1 VIHTGDRE
9 DHDPYIEASQAQM
22 VYYVND
28 EMSKDWSVV
37 VHLKPRELYD
47 MGDQIDTEICP
58 DQDLSQ
64 FSQDSDDPSLIR
76 EDADDEEWINE
87 TQLLPYFPMIL
98 NRYELAELA
107 AALLPYFPKL
117 QDIISLSFSSSIF
130 IFINYE
136 KLILDNTV
144 FQAFTLI
151 ITFTLLRL
159 LNWQ

>member
-22 VYYVND
+22 VYYVID

-76 EDADDEEWINE
+76 EDADDEE
-87 TQLLPYFPMIL
+87 
-98 NRYELAELA
+98 
-107 AALLPYFPKL
+107 
-117 QDIISLSFSSSIF
+117 
-130 IFINYE
+130 
-136 KLILDNTV
+136 
-144 FQAFTLI
+144 
-151 ITFTLLRL
+151 
-159 LNWQ
+159 